1 MKQLKQT
8 AAVLAASAL
17 AAPAAFAA
25 GPAAGDLSNLTPDS
39 ATILTAIGSVAVVL
53 IGINLALKGFR
64 IVQGL
69 VGKR

>member
-1 MKQLKQT
+1 MKLKQNV
-8 AAVLAASAL
+8 AVLAASAL
-17 AAPAAFAA
+17 ATSAAFAA
-25 GPAAGDLSNLTPDS
+25 GPTAGDLSTMTPDGAS
-39 ATILTAIGSVAVVL
+39 ILTAIGSVALVL

>member
-1 MKQLKQT
+1 
-8 AAVLAASAL
+8 
-17 AAPAAFAA
+17 
-25 GPAAGDLSNLTPDS
+25 
-39 ATILTAIGSVAVVL
+39 LTAIGSVALVL